1 MKLPVYTRSG
11 TEAGREVELDEAVF
25 GLEPNDHVIWLDV
38 RSIQAAR
45 RQGTHKTKERGEV
58 ARSRRKLYRQKGTGN
73 ARAGDAKSPLRK
85 GGGTIFG
92 PQPHEYSVRVNRK
105 TKQLARRSAIAH
117 KLSGDAF
124 RVVENVELDAPKTKE
139 IAEMLAGHKLA
150 DQKVLFL
157 TAGRDDVLY
166 RSGRNIPKLAVQ
178 DATQVST
185 LDLMSAKLVLV
196 EEGALEAL
204 TETLRPKGKRTA
216 AAEA

>member
-11 TEAGREVELDEAVF
+11 AEAGREVELDEAVF

-105 TKQLARRSAIAH
+105 TK
-117 KLSGDAF
+117 
-124 RVVENVELDAPKTKE
+124 
-139 IAEMLAGHKLA
+139 
-150 DQKVLFL
+150 
-157 TAGRDDVLY
+157 
-166 RSGRNIPKLAVQ
+166 
-178 DATQVST
+178 
-185 LDLMSAKLVLV
+185 
-196 EEGALEAL
+196 
-204 TETLRPKGKRTA
+204 
-216 AAEA
+216 